1 MATQRS
7 TPRAELTAFCE
18 QLRRAHIRP
27 ERLLLF
33 GSWARGEQREESD
46 IDLIVVSRDF
56 ARLGDL
62 RRLEMLGIAAGRA
75 LVSVQARGYTPE
87 EFAAPEPA
95 SFLAIVLSQKTVE
108 LPVPRARRTALRK
121 APLRC
126 ASATHANGL
135 RR

>member
-1 MATQRS
+1 MAPQRS

-18 QLRRAHIRP
+18 QLRRARIRP

-62 RRLEMLGIAAGRA
+62 RRLETLGIAAGRA
-75 LVSVQARGYTPE
+75 GVSVEAHGYTPE
-87 EFAAPEPA
+87 EFAAPEPT
-95 SFLAIVLSQKTVE
+95 SFLAMVLSQKTVDI
-108 LPVPRARRTALRK
+108 PVPRARRTAGK
-121 APLRC
+121 A
-126 ASATHANGL
+126 L
-135 RR
+135 RRRRAAA

>member
-1 MATQRS
+1 MATERS
-7 TPRAELTAFCE
+7 TPQAELIAFCE

-62 RRLEMLGIAAGRA
+62 RRLETLGIAAGRA
-75 LVSVQARGYTPE
+75 LVSVQAFGYTPE
-87 EFAAPEPA
+87 EFAAPGA
-95 SFLAIVLSQKTVE
+95 TSFLAIVLSGDIVE
-108 LPVPRARRTALRK
+108 VPVPRAKRSGNGRRRSK
-121 APLRC
+121 AHFRP
-126 ASATHANGL
+126 SA
-135 RR
+135 